1 MLIKVG
7 TRKSKLALIQ
17 TSLVIQEIN
26 KFFPHIKCEI
36 VPIITTGDLI
46 TNKPLYDIGGK
57 ALFLKEIEQQLLQK
71 NIDIAVHSLKDMPGL
86 LPSGLTIGAV
96 LERED
101 PRDVLICEK
110 FRSLNELPK
119 GAYIGTS
126 SPRRKIF
133 VHHQRP
139 DINVIPFRGNVDS
152 RLSRLKEKKVD
163 ALILAASGLKR
174 LDLFSN
180 NCCYTLDIQEIIPSV
195 GQGVIA
201 VEIRKDNDNMQD
213 ICNYITHLPTWQE
226 IIAERA
232 FLEYLNADCK
242 TPLAAHATIIEDNLK
257 IDCMLADFEENYV
270 FFHTEIGKI
279 QEASKIGLLAAQ
291 KLLSQVPK

>member
-17 TSLVIQEIN
+17 ANLVIQEIN
-26 KFFPHIKCEI
+26 KYFPHILCEI

-57 ALFLKEIEQQLLQK
+57 ALFLKEIEHQLLLK
-71 NIDIAVHSLKDMPGL
+71 TIDIAVHSLKDMPGSL
-86 LPSGLTIGAV
+86 TPGLKIAAV

-101 PRDVLICEK
+101 ARDVFISEEFK
-110 FRSLNELPK
+110 SVTELPPK
-119 GAYIGTS
+119 AIIGSS

-133 VHHQRP
+133 LHQQRP
-139 DINVIPFRGNVDS
+139 DLQVIPFRGNVDS
-152 RLSRLKEKKVD
+152 RLAKLKEKKVN

-174 LDLFSN
+174 LDLIDN
-180 NCCYTLDIQEIIPSV
+180 EYCHIIDIKEMIPAV

-201 VEIRKDNDNMQD
+201 VEILESNIKMQG
-213 ICNYITHLPTWQE
+213 ICQKINHLPTWLLIE
-226 IIAERA
+226 AERA
-232 FLEYLNADCK
+232 FLEYLNADCR
-242 TPLAAHATIIEDNLK
+242 TPLAAHATLLNDILK

-270 FFHTEIGKI
+270 FFHTELGEI
-279 QEASKIGLLAAQ
+279 QDASIIGLMAAK
-291 KLLSQVPK
+291 KLLSQIPK